1 MEVNQS
7 FCRMYGY
14 ERAEVIGKSVLDL
27 ALPEFRELLLQK
39 VRSGDTGSY
48 EGPALRKDGTIFR
61 AELAGKPIH
70 YQGRT
75 VRVAAIR
82 DITEQKRNERRQA
95 AQYAV
100 TRVLAESATLAE
112 ATPQL
117 LQVICESLR
126 WKMGEFWRVCD
137 STGLLRCVETWHMPG
152 LDGASIIEPSR
163 QTELAPGVGLLGR
176 VWQSGQP
183 AWIPDVTTDP
193 TFRRAA
199 IAAKVG
205 LHAALAF
212 PILLGSQTLGAML
225 FLSRRV
231 RDVDEDLLET
241 MSAIGSQ
248 IGQFTERKRAEE
260 ALLASERRYRDI
272 FAFAPVGIYQSWRD
286 GTLITAN
293 KALAEMLGYASVDE
307 LLRVKLGSGMYLSE
321 DEREKLIREYEG
333 LGYAVDLDM
342 QWKRKDGS
350 PICVQLSAQAIKGP
364 NGETEYFEGFV
375 RDITERKR
383 AGRVAAQTKRISGRT
398 ARNRPRIDQPA
409 GFRRIARRHCYASVR
424 VGRHTGRICLPNRAR
439 WH

>member
-27 ALPEFRELLLQK
+27 TLPEFREPLLQR
-39 VRSGDTGSY
+39 VRSGGAGSY
-48 EGPALRKDGTIFR
+48 EGLALRKDGTIFR

-70 YQGRT
+70 YQGRI

-117 LQVICESLR
+117 LQVICENLR
-126 WKMGEFWRVCD
+126 WNMGEFWRVSD
-137 STGLLRCVETWHMPG
+137 STNLLRCVETWHVPG
-152 LDGASIIEPSR
+152 LDATSFIEASR

-260 ALLASERRYRDI
+260 ALRESEERYRDLVENSREFI
-272 FAFAPVGIYQSWRD
+272 CTHDLDGLILSANRAAVEVLGYDPKDYAGKKSFRDLLAPEVRDQFDDYLARIRRD
-286 GTLITAN
+286 GFASGLTLVQTSSGKRRYLGILQYPAN
-293 KALAEMLGYASVDE
+293 
-307 LLRVKLGSGMYLSE
+307 
-321 DEREKLIREYEG
+321 
-333 LGYAVDLDM
+333 
-342 QWKRKDGS
+342 
-350 PICVQLSAQAIKGP
+350 
-364 NGETEYFEGFV
+364 
-375 RDITERKR
+375 
-383 AGRVAAQTKRISGRT
+383 
-398 ARNRPRIDQPA
+398 
-409 GFRRIARRHCYASVR
+409 RR
-424 VGRHTGRICLPNRAR
+424 GRHAYRAR
-439 WH
+439 HGARHYGAQGGREGAPSF